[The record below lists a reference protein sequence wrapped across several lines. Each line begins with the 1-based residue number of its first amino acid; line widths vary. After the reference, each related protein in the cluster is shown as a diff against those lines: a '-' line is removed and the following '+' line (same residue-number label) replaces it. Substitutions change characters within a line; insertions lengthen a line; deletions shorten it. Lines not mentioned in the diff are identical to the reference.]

1 MRCHKQD
8 GEVVGGKVLIIGHD
22 HWVWEKV
29 TAEKGALGSKVRL
42 ATSVAKNNEE
52 GMLMVCFGE
61 GKWEMFCHRHGK
73 EQQQTCH
80 ECGKERKG
88 G

>member
-8 GEVVGGKVLIIGHD
+8 GEVVCGKVLIIDHD

-52 GMLMVCFGE
+52 GNI
-61 GKWEMFCHRHGK
+61 
-73 EQQQTCH
+73 
-80 ECGKERKG
+80 
-88 G
+88 